1 MSQYHAPPHSNALA
15 SGLSLQTPALFAQL
29 RVALVVARTRRGLS
43 KMDDNALADFGLT
56 ADQAAVEASRSFWN
70 IASQCKN

>member
-1 MSQYHAPPHSNALA
+1 MSQYHVLPHSNALA

-43 KMDDNALADFGLT
+43 KMDDNALADIGLT
-56 ADQAAVEASRSFWN
+56 ADQAAVEASRLFWD
-70 IASQCKN
+70 IAPQCKN